1 MNDQTCG
8 AGGKMVES
16 HFSYR
21 TLAVFF
27 HFLNEWSN
35 MFGKRSSPIRALAVK
50 IETKLLN
57 WWSRNKYYH
66 KINPIDLKLIQS
78 IAYQIKTLWLCSI
91 IGSITSVTLNNL
103 INIVTSHKSSPYHS
117 TQSFEHQISFFPQI
131 HVNQELYLLFINTA
145 MPQRLVELRD
155 DKSFY
160 HKDYERISCSC
171 AGRTDNGACDVMNK
185 SLTLASS
192 SSHQNTQR
200 INTQLD
206 ISLHLPQ

>member
-1 MNDQTCG
+1 MTDGYRAKRGTR
-8 AGGKMVES
+8 AGGHGAPRCS
-16 HFSYR
+16 S
-21 TLAVFF
+21 
-27 HFLNEWSN
+27 FLNEWSN
-35 MFGKRSSPIRALAVK
+35 MLRKRSSPIRALAVK

-160 HKDYERISCSC
+160 HKDYERKRGYLVLVPGGQTMEP
-171 AGRTDNGACDVMNK
+171 AMLWT
-185 SLTLASS
+185 
-192 SSHQNTQR
+192 SH
-200 INTQLD
+200 
-206 ISLHLPQ
+206 